1 MGRPANGARRASRY
15 GRMAFV
21 DRAVAEVNLAA
32 IGHNVMRLKAAA
44 PGAALMAVVKA
55 DGYGH
60 GMIPAARAARTAGAD
75 YLGVAL
81 PTEAV
86 EVRESGD
93 GGPLMCW
100 LYTPS
105 QDLAECVERRVDL
118 SASSLEMLD
127 QVVAA
132 ARKSGQRARLH
143 LKVDT
148 GLGRGGAALPDWPA
162 LVAAAG
168 SRQDTG
174 VVEIVGIW
182 SHLAS
187 ADEPHSGVTEQQL
200 AVFTDALAQA
210 AAAGIEPPLRHLAA
224 SGGVFGFPATHFDLV
239 RCGISVYGLTP
250 GPVFGSSTSLGLIPA
265 MRVTA
270 RVALVKHVSAGQGVS
285 YGLRYRTRRATQL
298 ALIPVGYADG
308 LPRSGSGRL
317 PVAINGV
324 RHTVAGTVAMD
335 QVTVDVGDARV
346 KPGDEVVLF
355 GPGGRGEP
363 TADEWAAACATIN
376 YEIVTRLGPRIPRR
390 HLGGA

>member
-1 MGRPANGARRASRY
+1 M
-15 GRMAFV
+15 
-21 DRAVAEVNLAA
+21 NLAA
-32 IGHNVMRLKAAA
+32 IGHNTMRLKSAA

-60 GMIPAARAARTAGAD
+60 GMIPVARAARTAGAE

-81 PTEAV
+81 PSEAV
-86 EVRESGD
+86 AIRESGD
-93 GGPLMCW
+93 GGPMLCW
-100 LYTPS
+100 LYSPS
-105 QDLAECVERRVDL
+105 QDLAECVERGVEL
-118 SASSLEMLD
+118 SAASLEMLD

-132 ARKSGQRARLH
+132 ARKAGARARLH

-148 GLGRGGAALPDWPA
+148 GLGRNGAPMSQWPG
-162 LVAAAG
+162 LVAAAL
-168 SRQDTG
+168 SRQDSG
-174 VVEIVGIW
+174 VVEIVGVW

-187 ADEPHSGVTEQQL
+187 SDEPMSRVTEQQL
-200 AVFTDALAQA
+200 AGFEQACEQA
-210 AAAGIEPPLRHLAA
+210 AAAGLQPRLRHLAN
-224 SGGVFGFPATHFDLV
+224 SGGVFGFPQTHLDLV

-250 GPVFGSSTSLGLIPA
+250 GPAVGSSAALGLIPA
-265 MRVTA
+265 MRVSA
-270 RVALVKHVSAGQGVS
+270 QVALVKQVPAGQGVS

-324 RHTVAGTVAMD
+324 RFQVAGTIAMD
-335 QVTVDVGDARV
+335 QVVVDVGDLKV
-346 KPGDEVVLF
+346 KPGDEVMLF
-355 GPGGRGEP
+355 GPGSRDEP